1 MRIKP
6 IRSEADH
13 REALLAIE
21 RCWNARPGT
30 AEHDQ
35 LEVLATLVD
44 VYEQSHAPIEPA
56 DAIEALRFRM
66 EQQGLTRRD
75 LLPYFRTRARVS
87 EVLSRKRRLT
97 LAAIRALHRGLGIPL
112 DVLVAEPSPPA
123 RASHRAKSRPDRAA
137 RTTKTAAGASR

>member
-1 MRIKP
+1 MKIKP
-6 IRSEADH
+6 IRSKADH

-30 AEHDQ
+30 AERDQ

-44 VYEQSHAPIEPA
+44 VYEQEHAPIEPA
-56 DAIEALRFRM
+56 DAIEALLFRM

-87 EVLSRKRRLT
+87 EVLSCKRRLT
-97 LAAIRALHRGLGIPL
+97 PVSYTHLTLP
-112 DVLVAEPSPPA
+112 
-123 RASHRAKSRPDRAA
+123 
-137 RTTKTAAGASR
+137 TKRIV